1 MRAVT
6 RGVLGAL
13 SLVLIAYTLYIIIW
27 PLRWRLLL
35 VWPVVEALFFVCVF
49 LPRYDRLNKQPQPHE
64 PAGHDAMRCWRR
76 FLLYASEVPGGMDS
90 AAYITGWFRG
100 AEPAQVKR
108 GAAAQRRPGHA
119 QPPKAILAS
128 CQQQQLQQQQQQQ
141 QQQQRGIA
149 GELKAWM

>member
-1 MRAVT
+1 
-6 RGVLGAL
+6 LGAT

-76 FLLYASEVPGGMDS
+76 FMRYVHEVPGGMDTG
-90 AAYITGWFRG
+90 AYLSGWYRG
-100 AEPAQVKR
+100 ADPSQIKR
-108 GAAAQRRPGHA
+108 GAAATRIRPRVFVGA
-119 QPPKAILAS
+119 CGLVSSSSSTSSSSTRTNNTRTSTAAGSFLRATCCMQP
-128 CQQQQLQQQQQQQ
+128 
-141 QQQQRGIA
+141 
-149 GELKAWM
+149 